1 MIFKRQ
7 TKFGTLAKIFTTPPI
22 PDPRPRMAPPN
33 PPPGGPPPKGLNVIA
48 LVSGGKDSFFSLL
61 HCRANGHRVVALANL
76 YPETTPS
83 GNSPEALTTAVLP
96 GSHPSGPSTPHA
108 PSQGREEEQQEE
120 EADLNS
126 FMYQTVGHQVI
137 PLYADAT
144 GIPLYRHPITGSA
157 AQSGKDYSHAGV
169 HPSANPRG
177 GGGGGE
183 AASHGDRPGDETE
196 AMLPLLRA
204 VMAAHPDANALAAGA
219 ILSTYQRTRVES
231 VASRLGL
238 VPLAYLWKYP
248 SLPLPPSSTSDD
260 GAAEDEDEDGS
271 QLLADMAGAG
281 LEARVVKVASG
292 GLDESFLW
300 EDVAGPRGRA
310 RVRRAMRRF
319 GSEGAVLGEGGEFET
334 LVVDGPGDLFGRR
347 IVVPEAGRRV
357 VREGGGSAWLSIRGA
372 RVEEKVPGGQGGS
385 GSAGGRVRIPGL
397 LDARFAALLEG
408 LAAGGGH
415 DGGDDDVSGSGV
427 QGEDDTRLGQLQH
440 TAQSKMRQWCVVGDL
455 NCRSSIEAETSSL
468 VEAVRTQLNK
478 SSLPPTSIINTVIIL
493 RHMSDFPIVN
503 KIYGS
508 LFSEPNPPS
517 RVTISSGDL
526 LPATCNIALY
536 LSVRRGLGPGDR
548 QGLHVQS
555 RSYWAPANI
564 GPYSQAIVSPL
575 TQAYRGGEELDA
587 PPPRLVHVAGQIPL
601 VPATMDLP
609 PPGGGALGLQ
619 LALSLQHLWRVGAE
633 MGVQWWASAVAY
645 LPRAAASPGA
655 VSTRERAALAARAWT
670 AAHRWSDADADAE
683 DEEAG
688 PDLWDRKYNP
698 LYMSFAGVEK
708 PEPHRLPDWSVVDGE
723 NPEARPVPFFFAAEV
738 HGLPRQAEVEWHT
751 HLGLARLDAESVHLV
766 SASASGPD
774 SSARLQARYTVVKLR
789 GGAEFFVHSV
799 VALRHPPVPA
809 EEKTTV
815 PALLGELGGLL
826 PRRPAPPTGADAPV
840 SPPLAPTLLY
850 TDVGAVSLSA
860 DDLGGCPVVPCA
872 SLWDGQ
878 GERLLAV
885 AVYQNNFEKAS

>member
-1 MIFKRQ
+1 
-7 TKFGTLAKIFTTPPI
+7 
-22 PDPRPRMAPPN
+22 MAPPN

-76 YPETTPS
+76 YPQTTPS
-83 GNSPEALTTAVLP
+83 GNSPDALSTAVLP
-96 GSHPSGPSTPHA
+96 GSQPSGPSTPHA
-108 PSQGREEEQQEE
+108 LSQGWEEEQQEE

-144 GIPLYRHPITGSA
+144 SIPLYRHPITGSA

-177 GGGGGE
+177 GGWE
-183 AASHGDRPGDETE
+183 AASHEDRPGDETE

-204 VMAAHPDANALAAGA
+204 VMAAHPEANALAAGA

-248 SLPLPPSSTSDD
+248 SLPLPPSSASDD
-260 GAAEDEDEDGS
+260 GAAEDEEDGS

-300 EDVAGPRGRA
+300 EDVAGPEGRA

-334 LVVDGPGDLFGRR
+334 LVVDGPGDLFRRR
-347 IVVPEAGRRV
+347 IVIPEAGRRV

-372 RVEEKVPGGQGGS
+372 RVEEKVPGGPGGS

-397 LDARFAALLEG
+397 LDARFVALLEG
-408 LAAGGGH
+408 LTAGGGY
-415 DGGDDDVSGSGV
+415 GGGDDVSGSGV
-427 QGEDDTRLGQLQH
+427 QGGDDLPLGLLQH
-440 TAQSKMRQWCVVGDL
+440 TSQLKMRQWCVVGDL
-455 NCRSSIEAETSSL
+455 DCRSSIEAETSSL
-468 VEAVRTQLNK
+468 VEAVRTQLGK

-493 RHMSDFPIVN
+493 RHVSDFPTVN

-508 LFSEPNPPS
+508 LFFEPNPPS

-536 LSVRRGLGPGDR
+536 LSVHHDLAPGDR

-575 TQAYRGGEELDA
+575 TPAYRGGEESDA

-609 PPGGGALGLQ
+609 RGALDLQ

-655 VSTRERAALAARAWT
+655 VSTRERAALAAQAWT
-670 AAHRWSDADADAE
+670 AAHRWSGADADAE
-683 DEEAG
+683 DEWGG

-698 LYMSFAGVEK
+698 LYMSFAGAEK
-708 PEPHRLPDWSVVDGE
+708 PEPHRLPDWSVLEAED
-723 NPEARPVPFFFAAEV
+723 PEARPVPFFFAAEV
-738 HGLPRQAEVEWHT
+738 HELPRQAEVEWHA
-751 HLGLARLDAESVHLV
+751 HLGLARLAAESVHLV

-774 SSARLQARYTVVKLR
+774 PPARLQAQHAVVKLR
-789 GGAEFFVHSV
+789 GGAKFFVHSV
-799 VALRHPPVPA
+799 IALRHPPVPA

-826 PRRPAPPTGADAPV
+826 PRWPASPTGADASV
-840 SPPLAPTLLY
+840 SPPPAPTLLY
-850 TDVGAVSLSA
+850 TDVGAVALSA
-860 DDLGGCPVVPCA
+860 DDLGSCPVVPCA

-885 AVYQNNFEKAS
+885 AVYQTNFEKAS